1 MVTRRRISG
10 YFQTDRDGAALVRP
24 PFDPCRS
31 GRDRTFCTERN
42 KEHNAST
49 NTSMAND
56 TVQQI
61 KDRLSIVDVVSQY
74 VKLERAGA
82 STRARC
88 PFHAERTPSFHVSPD
103 RGTYHC
109 FGCGVGGDIFSFIEA
124 IEGLDFKGALKVLA
138 EKAGVEISY
147 EKPEARDARDRLF
160 ELLETATIFYS
171 SRLSDSAKAYLKERG
186 LSDGTVSNFRVGWA
200 GDSWSEASEYFKSKK
215 FTDNEIIEAGLAKKS
230 ERGGLTD
237 KFRNRIMFPIGDP
250 AGRIVGFSGR
260 IFPSTSSGQA
270 AKKLGDFEPPKYLNS
285 PETPLFHKSRILYG
299 FDKAKQ
305 SIRKHNFA
313 ILVEGQMD
321 LLASHEAGW
330 GNTVA
335 VSGTAFTPEH
345 VTLIKRM
352 TENLVIALDADQ
364 AGIKAAGKAARAA
377 LQGGMNVKVAQL
389 PTGSDPA
396 DLILKEGVEAW
407 RAAIRDSKDIITFL
421 LDVLYAHAPERDKF
435 RRNVEAVVL
444 PFLGDVQSPIARE
457 QYVREIARRLN
468 VSEGAVTE
476 AFSNVPRVQVPKAE
490 TPRPVPTERNFA
502 TDKVRQAYALLI
514 WQESMPTAAIDIAAF
529 EKSLRE
535 AIGDTAFDSIRSSPV
550 SDQEALRFL
559 AADMFKNVQ
568 ALEQE
573 AQEMSNSLLRGR
585 LQAEIGSLTDEIRDA
600 EQRNDTAAVD
610 KVFEAL
616 NMLRERLAQ
625 ISR

>member
-1 MVTRRRISG
+1 
-10 YFQTDRDGAALVRP
+10 
-24 PFDPCRS
+24 
-31 GRDRTFCTERN
+31 
-42 KEHNAST
+42 
-49 NTSMAND
+49 MAND

-74 VKLERAGA
+74 VKLERAGG
-82 STRARC
+82 SLRARC
-88 PFHAERTPSFHVSPD
+88 PFHAERTPSFHVSAE
-103 RGTYHC
+103 RGMYHC
-109 FGCGVGGDIFSFIEA
+109 FGCGVGGDIFLFIEV

-147 EKPEARDARDRLF
+147 EKPEQRDARDRLF
-160 ELLETATIFYS
+160 ELLEAATIFYS
-171 SRLSDSAKAYLKERG
+171 SRLNDAAKAYLKERG
-186 LSDGTVSNFRVGWA
+186 LSDTTIQLFRVGWA

-215 FTDNEIIEAGLAKKS
+215 FSDAEIIEAGLAKKS

-260 IFPSTSSGQA
+260 IFGEHASPEA
-270 AKKLGDFEPPKYLNS
+270 PKYLNS

-321 LLASHEAGW
+321 LLMSHEAGW

-389 PTGSDPA
+389 PAGSDPA

-407 RAAIRDSKDIITFL
+407 RTAIRDSKDIITFL

-444 PFLGDVQSPIARE
+444 PFLSDVQSPIARE

-468 VSEGAVTE
+468 VSEGAVMET
-476 AFSNVPRVQVPKAE
+476 FQNVPKTPQPRTGDVQSAQ
-490 TPRPVPTERNFA
+490 TENTSRAFLS
-502 TDKVRQAYALLI
+502 DKVRQAYALLV
-514 WQESMPTAAIDIAAF
+514 WQESMPVQAIDTAAY
-529 EKSLRE
+529 EKEL
-535 AIGDTAFDSIRSSPV
+535 V
-550 SDQEALRFL
+550 EALGADVFAALRALSAADTEAMRFL
-559 AADMFKNVQ
+559 AADMFKNVSVLHKE
-568 ALEQE
+568 AEQI
-573 AQEMSNSLLRGR
+573 AVGLLKSR
-585 LQAEIGSLTDEIRDA
+585 LQSEIAALTDTMRDL
-600 EQRNDTAAVD
+600 EMQKDQDGVD
-610 KVFEAL
+610 KVFASL
-616 NMLRERLAQ
+616 NKLRERLAQ
-625 ISR
+625 INARV

>member
-1 MVTRRRISG
+1 MS
-10 YFQTDRDGAALVRP
+10 
-24 PFDPCRS
+24 S
-31 GRDRTFCTERN
+31 
-42 KEHNAST
+42 
-49 NTSMAND
+49 D

-88 PFHAERTPSFHVSPD
+88 PFHAERTPSFHVSPE

-109 FGCGVGGDIFSFIEA
+109 FGCGEGGDIFSFIEK

-138 EKAGVEISY
+138 EKAGVEIAY
-147 EKPEARDARDRLF
+147 EKPENRDARDRQF
-160 ELLETATIFYS
+160 ELLEAATIFYS
-171 SRLSDSAKAYLKERG
+171 SRLTDAAQKYLKDRG
-186 LSDGTVSNFRVGWA
+186 LTDTTISGFRVGWA
-200 GDSWSEASEYFKSKK
+200 GDAWSEASEFFKSKK
-215 FTDNEIIEAGLAKKS
+215 FSDNEIIEAGLAKRS

-260 IFPSTSSGQA
+260 IFGEHASPEA
-270 AKKLGDFEPPKYLNS
+270 PKYLNS

-321 LLASHEAGW
+321 LLMSHEAGW

-364 AGIKAAGKAARAA
+364 AGIKAAGKAARVA

-389 PTGSDPA
+389 PAGSDPA

-407 RAAIRDSKDIITFL
+407 RGAIRDSKDIITFL

-444 PFLGDVQSPIARE
+444 PFLSDVQSPIARE

-468 VSEGAVTE
+468 VSESAVMET
-476 AFSNVPRVQVPKAE
+476 FKNVPHARQPEQKAASSE
-490 TPRPVPTERNFA
+490 HTTSSFVA
-502 TDKVRQAYALLI
+502 DKVRQAYSLLI
-514 WQESMPTAAIDIAAF
+514 WQESMPARAIDTHLF
-529 EKSLRE
+529 EKDLRD
-535 AIGDTAFDSIRSSPV
+535 AIGDTLFEQMRALEP

-559 AADMFKNVQ
+559 AADMFKSVT
-568 ALEQE
+568 ALKEE
-573 AQEMSNSLLRGR
+573 ARDMANNLLRSR
-585 LQAEIGSLTDEIRDA
+585 LQAEITTLTEQMRDA
-600 EQRNDTAAVD
+600 EQRKDDEAVD
-610 KVFEAL
+610 KVFATL
-616 NMLRERLAQ
+616 QKLREQLAQ
-625 ISR
+625 ISARV